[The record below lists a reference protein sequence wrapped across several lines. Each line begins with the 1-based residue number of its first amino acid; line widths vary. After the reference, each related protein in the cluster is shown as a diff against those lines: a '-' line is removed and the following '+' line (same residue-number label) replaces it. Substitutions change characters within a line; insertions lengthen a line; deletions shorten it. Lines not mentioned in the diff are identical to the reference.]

1 MFFDKDSLDDKRIVL
16 KKFLEKNIKNKVI
29 ILEDNFGFKED
40 DNTILLYKD
49 IGLRNLCE
57 IESLTAFLSD
67 CIFIIHESLST
78 ATELGVFASN
88 EELRKRICLLVPDE
102 LSVEEN
108 KLSGF
113 IKLAFTN
120 RGSVKTIKFFP
131 ETYINRISF
140 NTASYH
146 SKFKNNE
153 IGKFLGGN
161 INKFINKVVSNQ
173 INNKI
178 IRNNYCKPK
187 RENTAYWINKQS
199 KQCVIF
205 IDGMNMKYQ
214 IMAVFSL
221 AEFRREF
228 REQEALVD
236 AISLV
241 QNYYESILINT
252 VSSKEGEE
260 LENYKIEFK
269 ICNLSND
276 NLKLR
281 TAIAYILYL
290 LHAMK
295 CIEIPNRDVKQKL
308 IIGRAFTP
316 IYTELAQL
324 INSTND
330 FDMEELYAE

>member
-1 MFFDKDSLDDKRIVL
+1 
-16 KKFLEKNIKNKVI
+16 
-29 ILEDNFGFKED
+29 
-40 DNTILLYKD
+40 
-49 IGLRNLCE
+49 
-57 IESLTAFLSD
+57 
-67 CIFIIHESLST
+67 
-78 ATELGVFASN
+78 
-88 EELRKRICLLVPDE
+88 
-102 LSVEEN
+102 
-108 KLSGF
+108 
-113 IKLAFTN
+113 
-120 RGSVKTIKFFP
+120 
-131 ETYINRISF
+131 
-140 NTASYH
+140 
-146 SKFKNNE
+146 
-153 IGKFLGGN
+153 
-161 INKFINKVVSNQ
+161 
-173 INNKI
+173 
-178 IRNNYCKPK
+178 
-187 RENTAYWINKQS
+187 
-199 KQCVIF
+199 
-205 IDGMNMKYQ
+205 
-214 IMAVFSL
+214 MAVFSL